1 MEPDLWLCFK
11 RERTMIKMNDV
22 DYIEE
27 VKSCVEYVKDF
38 CKNQGRTCKGC
49 VLFDAEEKVCK
60 VCGLPKD
67 WGYIE

>member
-1 MEPDLWLCFK
+1 
-11 RERTMIKMNDV
+11 MNDV